1 MITYFKVLSLGR
13 NFFVKSIIFLFFFFT
28 SFQTFSQG
36 IGQGEL
42 LNEKTLELAISANRK
57 INPSDSYKN
66 LYSNYTVVLDLAQ
79 AKVNSELIV
88 KLTKSIDG
96 VLECTYDSTSGIL
109 AASTKKMKNNIFESQ
124 IKEIINQ
131 EGYVKLSIT
140 ELIYKS
146 E

>member
-1 MITYFKVLSLGR
+1 MITYFKVLSMGR
-13 NFFVKSIIFLFFFFT
+13 NFFLKSIIFLFLSCT

-88 KLTKSIDG
+88 KLTKSIVG
-96 VLECTYDSTSGIL
+96 VIECTYDSTSGIL
-109 AASTKKMKNNIFESQ
+109 TASTKKMKNNIFESQ

>member
-1 MITYFKVLSLGR
+1 MYIKCKNNDKNLICRNLSIDTWIT
-13 NFFVKSIIFLFFFFT
+13 FT
-28 SFQTFSQG
+28 
-36 IGQGEL
+36 
-42 LNEKTLELAISANRK
+42 
-57 INPSDSYKN
+57 

-131 EGYVKLSIT
+131 EGYVTLSIT

>member
-1 MITYFKVLSLGR
+1 MITYFKGLLMGR
-13 NFFVKSIIFLFFFFT
+13 NFSLKCMIFIFISCT
-28 SFQTFSQG
+28 SFKTFSQG

-42 LNEKTLELAISANRK
+42 LNEKTLEQAIFANRK

-88 KLTKSIDG
+88 KLTKAIAG
-96 VLECTYDSTSGIL
+96 VIECTYDSTSGIL
-109 AASTKKMKNNIFESQ
+109 VASTKKMKNNIFESQ

-131 EGYVKLSIT
+131 EGYVKLSMN

>member
-1 MITYFKVLSLGR
+1 MITYFKGLTMGR
-13 NFFVKSIIFLFFFFT
+13 HFFVKSIIFMFISFN

-42 LNEKTLELAISANRK
+42 LNEKTLELAIFANTK

-66 LYSNYTVVLDLAQ
+66 LFSNYIVVLDLAQ
-79 AKVNSELIV
+79 AKVNPELIV
-88 KLTKSIDG
+88 KLTKSIVG
-96 VLECTYDSTSGIL
+96 VIECTYDSTAGIL
-109 AASTKKMKNNIFESQ
+109 TASTKKMKNNIFESQ